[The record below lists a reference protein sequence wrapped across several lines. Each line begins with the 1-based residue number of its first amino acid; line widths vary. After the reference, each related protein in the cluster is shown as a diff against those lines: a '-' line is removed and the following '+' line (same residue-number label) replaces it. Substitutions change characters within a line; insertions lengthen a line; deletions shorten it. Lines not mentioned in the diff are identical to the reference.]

1 MLFIDHDQPQIRH
14 RCQHRHARAQHQPGH
29 AGMRGQPAFEA
40 LRRRQAAVQRH
51 HALAPQ
57 VRKTRFKTRLQLRRQ
72 VDLGHHHQHL
82 GLGVFG
88 QHTGGG
94 AQVDLGL
101 AAAGAAK
108 QQGRARVC
116 RQLVQRGAL
125 FGAERQSFMRCFGAG
140 GVGLRALEPARQLH
154 RRQLAQLGRQ
164 RGQGDFAQR
173 ALVVARRE
181 SHQTA
186 PGGIERRY
194 SLECTQH
201 RTGLFRRQITAVL
214 QRFPDHAQHL
224 TAAQR
229 YANQLARRQW

>member
-82 GLGVFG
+82 GLRVFG

-181 SHQTA
+181 RHQTA
-186 PGGIERRY
+186 PGGVQRRQ
-194 SLECTQH
+194 SFEGTQH
-201 RTGLFRRQITAVL
+201 LTGLFGCQITAVR

>member
-40 LRRRQAAVQRH
+40 LCRRQAAVQRH

-57 VRKTRFKTRLQLRRQ
+57 VRKTRFKTRLHLRRQ

-82 GLGVFG
+82 GLGVLG
-88 QHTGGG
+88 QHAGGG

-108 QQGRARVC
+108 QQGRARVGG
-116 RQLVQRGAL
+116 QLGQRGCL
-125 FGAERQSFMRCFGAG
+125 LSAERQAFLRRFGAG
-140 GVGLRALEPARQLH
+140 GVGLRAFEPPRQLY
-154 RRQLAQLGRQ
+154 RRQLAQLGWQ

-181 SHQTA
+181 RHQTA
-186 PGGIERRY
+186 PGGVQRRQ
-194 SLECTQH
+194 SFEGTQH
-201 RTGLFRRQITAVL
+201 LTGLFGCQITAVR

-224 TAAQR
+224 TAPQR
-229 YANQLARRQW
+229 HANQLARRQW